1 MNIWEGRTFGI
12 PAIRK
17 PPAFK
22 VTHLFAQ
29 LNPSPKNLHFSV
41 SSFFFKLL
49 SLKLNATS
57 MVKSDYDSKSD
68 GLEILSIGALYTGP
82 WDKKYWSSSRGK
94 DRYPYPIGYQ
104 ALRTHNGLTYKME
117 IHEGSK
123 GPIFQITSND
133 KQFGSGETPDR
144 AWENFQKKCLTRIKL
159 WHGKRSSGKI
169 DGVEFFGFKNAL
181 VQRLLRELVATVNDA
196 SDRSSVFTNCN
207 EASPKVHDAECL
219 MTQKY
224 PDLRSCL
231 EKTTV
236 TGKRSRTSRGTDTKL
251 ACKSGHERRQPPHL
265 GIDTKALYS
274 SSGKM
279 DIDEPLISCALSD
292 HHDKGALQVTSNM
305 ELGDNTLLSAHGLPV
320 NSHEVPGDPKTESC
334 LIQVQSEPPLMETC
348 VAASSLGVDM
358 PQDEKSLDRQCI
370 EIQAVG
376 LPVATQEGSQK
387 VQVIP
392 DLLKPRSPLLRDSQV
407 SHAGD
412 LFAPDSSDTQQE
424 IACAPNSGSYSGEQ
438 AIAKIEPVGEMA
450 FSEEAIM
457 GSHSEEGSY
466 LNGNSEKSDFDSV
479 DEDIAKSMMA
489 LLVPLAVP
497 LLTYSSRKRRKTKRH
512 KNLPS
517 AVVKSSG
524 GKVACSGSN
533 GQTKAHLSSAIGS
546 GLSMMENLKDVVQD
560 SVENDR
566 YEDHVANELPTADN
580 AQAVDAHLQKEKQEP
595 DKRGSSPALDVPDF
609 SAHQKEITGIK
620 ENLRYVPDSVED
632 DQYEDRLANESP
644 PSDDAQIVAAPPSN
658 NAQCVAAPPSDNA
671 QAVAAHLQKEKQEP
685 DKRGSSPVLHA
696 TDFSSHQNEITG
708 SKENFRNIVPDSVEN
723 DQYEDH
729 VAKELPPS
737 DNAEA
742 VAVHL
747 QEEKQ
752 EPDKRGSSPVF
763 DATNFSSLHYGIT
776 DFKENLRYVVPDSL
790 ENDLYEDH
798 EANELQPSNN
808 AEVVAAHL
816 QKEKQEPDKRG
827 STLVLDANKLS
838 SRQNEN
844 SKFKEIFFHDELQ
857 KINVGMSQN
866 DCAFALQS
874 AVPCQLS
881 VPLDCV
887 ATCSTPDDQCKNAD
901 KNSKSIENCSK
912 YTDLEI
918 MPDCKGPRFISVPE
932 KQQCSPE
939 NIHPKMDKYG
949 ATLSESII
957 CRDIWDKCVPEI
969 NQNSGNSVSTNSC
982 QDSAFGDSDSSK
994 ALFSRSRIGGHI
1006 SNLQNGDMEDALAQ
1020 DCVLQDQALRFTF
1033 SKNDVQL
1040 TDGGNFHV
1048 RKSEAYIDK
1057 DRIGNQ
1063 HSDSVYQLSD
1073 QGKGFS
1079 PNCASHIQ
1087 VDEAEINPSCLNKQD
1102 FNDQIGG
1109 STKLIGCYSHP
1120 MRISSVM
1127 LTRTPQEIYICV
1139 SCGLLEEKRRDL
1151 FLYKLSTVEP
1161 SSGSP
1166 FMVGHTSMSLPS
1178 LKDEFGRE
1186 VAVDKFG
1193 LQFTPDASSLVIAD
1207 SIRVPYCREKNLH
1220 CLCPQ
1225 CETSCFEENAVKIV
1239 QIKLGYVSLVVKLKT
1254 IFSVHCLI
1262 VCEPDRLIAVD
1273 ESGRIYIWIMNSTWS
1288 EQTEVY
1294 VIPSYDFLP
1303 SRIVELKRIPK
1314 SASMVVGHNG
1324 YGEFSLWDIVKR
1336 TLVSQF
1342 SASASSVIDF
1352 LPVSLFRYPSKGLS
1366 HDKVVIEE
1374 FVRNLKEATMLWFS
1388 RHDVANIS
1396 CPMEGEDTAIWLL
1409 LCTSS
1414 DTRAQTSFNSS
1425 NHHLNSDGCWRLGLL
1440 MKNMV
1445 TLGAAL
1451 NSSITAIGTSSST
1464 GIIGTQ
1470 GGHVYTWELAT
1481 GRKLEALHDLEGKE
1495 VLHIAITDEST
1506 SSAVAVAGDG
1516 GQLCVYL
1523 RS

>member
-1 MNIWEGRTFGI
+1 M
-12 PAIRK
+12 A
-17 PPAFK
+17 
-22 VTHLFAQ
+22 
-29 LNPSPKNLHFSV
+29 
-41 SSFFFKLL
+41 
-49 SLKLNATS
+49 
-57 MVKSDYDSKSD
+57 KSEYDSKSD
-68 GLEILSIGALYTGP
+68 GLEILSVGALYTGP

-94 DRYPYPIGYQ
+94 DRYPYPVGYQ

-144 AWENFQKKCLTRIKL
+144 AWGNFQKKCLTRIKL

-207 EASPKVHDAECL
+207 EASPKGHDAECF
-219 MTQKY
+219 MTHKY

-236 TGKRSRTSRGTDTKL
+236 TGKRSRTSRGTVTKL
-251 ACKSGHERRQPPHL
+251 ACKSGHERWQPPHL
-265 GIDTKALYS
+265 GNDTKALYS
-274 SSGKM
+274 ASGKM
-279 DIDEPLISCALSD
+279 DIDEPLISCTPSD

-305 ELGDNTLLSAHGLPV
+305 ELGDNVLLSAHGLPV
-320 NSHEVPGDPKTESC
+320 KSHEVPNDPKTESC
-334 LIQVQSEPPLMETC
+334 LIQVQSEPPIMETC
-348 VAASSLGVDM
+348 VAASSLVVDM
-358 PQDEKSLDRQCI
+358 PQEEKPLDRQCI
-370 EIQAVG
+370 EVQVVG
-376 LPVATQEGSQK
+376 LPVATEEGSQM

-424 IACAPNSGSYSGEQ
+424 IACALNSGSYSGEQ
-438 AIAKIEPVGEMA
+438 AIARIEPVGEMA
-450 FSEEAIM
+450 LSEEAIM
-457 GSHSEEGSY
+457 GSHSEERSYY

-497 LLTYSSRKRRKTKRH
+497 LLTYSSRKRRKTKRL
-512 KNLPS
+512 KNSLS
-517 AVVKSSG
+517 ADVKSSAG
-524 GKVACSGSN
+524 TLAYSGSN
-533 GQTKAHLSSAIGS
+533 GQTKVYLSSAIDSGS
-546 GLSMMENLKDVVQD
+546 STMGNLRYVVPD
-560 SVENDR
+560 SVENDQ
-566 YEDHVANELPTADN
+566 YEDHVANELPTA
-580 AQAVDAHLQKEKQEP
+580 
-595 DKRGSSPALDVPDF
+595 
-609 SAHQKEITGIK
+609 
-620 ENLRYVPDSVED
+620 Y
-632 DQYEDRLANESP
+632 
-644 PSDDAQIVAAPPSN
+644 
-658 NAQCVAAPPSDNA
+658 NA

-685 DKRGSSPVLHA
+685 DKRGSSPVLDV
-696 TDFSSHQNEITG
+696 TDFSAHQNEITEI
-708 SKENFRNIVPDSVEN
+708 KENLRYIVPDSVED
-723 DQYEDH
+723 DQYEDRL
-729 VAKELPPS
+729 ANDPPPS

-742 VAVHL
+742 
-747 QEEKQ
+747 
-752 EPDKRGSSPVF
+752 
-763 DATNFSSLHYGIT
+763 I
-776 DFKENLRYVVPDSL
+776 
-790 ENDLYEDH
+790 
-798 EANELQPSNN
+798 
-808 AEVVAAHL
+808 AAHL

-827 STLVLDANKLS
+827 SSPVLDATKFSSRHNGITGIKENLRYVVPDSVENDLYEGHEANELPPSNNTEVVSAHLQKKKQEPDKRGSSLVLDANKLS
-838 SRQNEN
+838 SHQNEN
-844 SKFKEIFFHDELQ
+844 SKFKEVFSHDELQ
-857 KINVGMSQN
+857 KINDGISQN
-866 DCAFALQS
+866 DCALALHS
-874 AVPCQLS
+874 AVPCPLS

-887 ATCSTPDDQCKNAD
+887 ATCSIPDDQYKNAD
-901 KNSKSIENCSK
+901 RNSKSIENCSK

-918 MPDCKGPRFISVPE
+918 MPDCKGPGFISVPE
-932 KQQCSPE
+932 KQQCSPA
-939 NIHPKMDKYG
+939 NIHPKMDNHG
-949 ATLSESII
+949 ATLSETII
-957 CRDIWDKCVPEI
+957 CRDIWDKWVPEI
-969 NQNSGNSVSTNSC
+969 NQKSGNLVSTNSC

-994 ALFSRSRIGGHI
+994 ALFSRSRIGGHF

-1020 DCVLQDQALRFTF
+1020 DCVLQDQALSFTF
-1033 SKNDVQL
+1033 SKNDVQF
-1040 TDGGNFHV
+1040 TDGGNFYV
-1048 RKSEAYIDK
+1048 RKFEAYIDK
-1057 DRIGNQ
+1057 DKIGNQ

-1073 QGKGFS
+1073 QDKVS
-1079 PNCASHIQ
+1079 SQKCASHIKE
-1087 VDEAEINPSCLNKQD
+1087 DEAESHPSCLKKQEFD
-1102 FNDQIGG
+1102 DRIEG
-1109 STKLIGCYSHP
+1109 STKLIGRYSHP

-1127 LTRTPQEIYICV
+1127 LTRTPHEIYICV

-1151 FLYKLSTVEP
+1151 FLYKLSTSEP
-1161 SSGSP
+1161 SPGSP
-1166 FMVGHTSMSLPS
+1166 CMVGHTSMSLPS

-1193 LQFTPDASSLVIAD
+1193 LQFTPDASGLVLAD

-1225 CETSCFEENAVKIV
+1225 CETCCFEENAVKIV
-1239 QIKLGYVSLVVKLKT
+1239 QIKIGYVSLVVKLKT
-1254 IFSVHCLI
+1254 VFSVHCLI

-1288 EQTEVY
+1288 EQTEVH

-1324 YGEFSLWDIVKR
+1324 YGEFSLWDVIKR

-1352 LPVSLFRYPSKGLS
+1352 LPVSLFKYPSKGLS
-1366 HDKVVIEE
+1366 HDKVVIEDC
-1374 FVRNLKEATMLWFS
+1374 VRKLEEATMLWFS

-1409 LCTSS
+1409 IRTSS
-1414 DTRAQTSFNSS
+1414 DTRVQTSCYSS
-1425 NHHLNSDGCWRLGLL
+1425 NHCLNLDGCWRLGLL
-1440 MKNMV
+1440 MKNLV

-1451 NSSITAIGTSSST
+1451 NSSITAIGTSSGT
-1464 GIIGTQ
+1464 GVIGTQ
-1470 GGHVYTWELAT
+1470 GGQVYTWELAT

-1495 VLHIAITDEST
+1495 VLHIANDGST
-1506 SSAVAVAGDG
+1506 SSAMAVAGDG